1 MHMKRLLLTSGFLL
15 IITGCNT
22 TPLRTGSTV
31 ETTPDTAVAIDQE
44 AIEPA
49 RPAADNT
56 NIVTSDSAD
65 ETDNT
70 VTATPP
76 QPSITPP
83 EYQDI
88 WKRISAGL
96 RLDRHLDKRSV
107 KYKLAWYS
115 RNQDYLD
122 RVADRARPYLYYIV
136 EELKKRGMPLD
147 LALLPIVES
156 AYHPFAYSPSKA
168 SGIWQ
173 FIPSTGRIYGLKQDW
188 WYDGRRDVVAA
199 TRAALDYL
207 QKLHTEFNGDWLLAL
222 AAYNAGELNVAR
234 AIRRNQRA
242 GKKLDFFSLRLP
254 RETRGYVPS
263 LLAVAELVAKPSQ
276 HGVHWKPIPNVA
288 YFSPVNAGSQLDLAL
303 VARLTDQS
311 MDDVYTLNPGFNRWA
326 TDPDGPHV
334 LLVPTNKAEAF
345 SEKLAALPEDQRIS
359 WKRHVIRNGE
369 SLGLIARHYH
379 ISTTAL
385 KRANGIHGNLIHT
398 GNSLLIPTALQP
410 AKAYTLSMDSRRF
423 QGLKKTGSGQK
434 YLYKVQRGDTLWD
447 IGQHYG
453 VSVTHLCAWNGI
465 SSRSYLRPG
474 QKLTLWLAD
483 DGNEL
488 VAANS
493 TSGKGSY
500 NRRQASSQDT
510 DATTYKVTS
519 GDSLWLIARRNGTTV
534 AQLKDWNDISSNVL
548 KPGQVIK
555 LAAGDD
561 SQDEDAD
568 QDDDDSSSSDGLT
581 ASTQPG
587 RNYTVKNGDSL
598 WLIAR
603 RFNTTVAKLINW
615 NNLSNG
621 SRLMPGQQLSLI
633 PVVYNESDSLD
644 NVSNDKNTTVI
655 NYTVKKGDSLW
666 LISRRFGT
674 TVAQLIQWNNLSNAK
689 QLQPGQKLVL
699 YINEA

>member
-1 MHMKRLLLTSGFLL
+1 MHIKRLLLTSGFLL

-31 ETTPDTAVAIDQE
+31 ETPADAAVALNRK
-44 AIEPA
+44 AVEPV
-49 RPAADNT
+49 PP
-56 NIVTSDSAD
+56 
-65 ETDNT
+65 ETDNAKT
-70 VTATPP
+70 VTKDSPDDADQAATVTLP
-76 QPSITPP
+76 QHSITPP
-83 EYQDI
+83 EYKNI

-96 RLDRHLDKRSV
+96 QLDRHLRKRSV
-107 KYKLAWYS
+107 KYKLAWYR

-136 EELKKRGMPLD
+136 EELQKRNMPLD

-173 FIPSTGRIYGLKQDW
+173 FIPSTGRIFGLKQDW

-207 QKLHTEFNGDWLLAL
+207 QKLHSEFNGDWLLAL
-222 AAYNAGELNVAR
+222 AAYNTGEQNVAR
-234 AIRRNQRA
+234 AIRRNRRL

-263 LLAVAELVAKPSQ
+263 LLAVAELVANPAQ

-288 YFSPVNAGSQLDLAL
+288 YFSPVNASSQLDLAL
-303 VARLTDQS
+303 VARLTGQS

-334 LLVPTNKAEAF
+334 LLVPKDKAQIF
-345 SEKLAALPEDQRIS
+345 SEKLAALPENERIS
-359 WKRHVIRNGE
+359 WKRHVIRHGE
-369 SLGLIARHYH
+369 SLGLIAQEYH
-379 ISTTAL
+379 ISITAL
-385 KRANGIHGNLIHT
+385 KRSNGIHGNLIHT
-398 GNSLLIPTALQP
+398 GNSLLIPTSQQP
-410 AKAYTLSMDSRRF
+410 AKAYTLSMDARRF
-423 QGLKKTGSGQK
+423 QGLKKIGTGQK
-434 YLYKVQRGDTLWD
+434 YLYKIQRGDTLWD

-453 VSVTHLCAWNGI
+453 VSVRHLCAWNGI

-474 QKLTLWLAD
+474 QRLTLWLAD

-493 TSGKGSY
+493 TSGKGS
-500 NRRQASSQDT
+500 NNSSQTTSQDSDT
-510 DATTYKVTS
+510 STYTVTN

-534 AQLKDWNDISSNVL
+534 AQLKDWNDISGNVL

-555 LAAGDD
+555 LAADDD

-568 QDDDDSSSSDGLT
+568 QDDDDSSNELT
-581 ASTQPG
+581 ASNQAG
-587 RNYTVKNGDSL
+587 HRYTVKSGDSL

-603 RFNTTVAKLINW
+603 RFNTSVSKLLDW
-615 NNLSNG
+615 NNLRRN

-633 PVVYNESDSLD
+633 PVVYNESSSLD
-644 NVSNDKNTTVI
+644 NANSDKKTTVI

-699 YINEA
+699 YISEA